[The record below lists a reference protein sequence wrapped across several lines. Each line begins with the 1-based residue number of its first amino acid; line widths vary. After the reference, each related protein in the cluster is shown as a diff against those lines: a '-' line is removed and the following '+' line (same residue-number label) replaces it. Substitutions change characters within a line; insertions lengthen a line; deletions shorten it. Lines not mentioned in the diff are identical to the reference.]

1 MTKMT
6 KPTKPNLPNQTK
18 PTKPN
23 RPNQSCQTKLTGQSS
38 QLLGPQCLWQC
49 LQIVSLDQFF
59 RKPSSKGTWGGSW
72 EFFVAKHEITLNQ
85 ILHFQQIFIL
95 SFQAVITFCGTFL
108 RSFFAFRSPNR
119 LVEVPWCQIT
129 FFANCHGRSNF
140 LQISGADKI
149 LQIIVADQYS
159 CKSLWQK
166 FFLQILLADHLFCKS
181 QRHIN
186 FLQIMVADQ
195 KFANHCG
202 RSIFLQIIVADQC
215 FANRPGR

>member
-1 MTKMT
+1 MQNLPNQAYQT
-6 KPTKPNLPNQTK
+6 KPTQPNIPNQTK
-18 PTKPN
+18 P
-23 RPNQSCQTKLTGQSS
+23 NQTYQTKLTGQSS

-166 FFLQILLADHLFCKS
+166 FFLQILVADHLFCKS